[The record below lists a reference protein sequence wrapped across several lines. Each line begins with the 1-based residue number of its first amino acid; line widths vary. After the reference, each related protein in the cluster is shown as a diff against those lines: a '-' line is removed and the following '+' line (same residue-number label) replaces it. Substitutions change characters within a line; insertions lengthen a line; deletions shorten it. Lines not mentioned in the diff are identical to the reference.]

1 MHLNFNWTTGQII
14 WTLTFATHL
23 VLLVVLLGR
32 DRVARFRWFTVGIAL
47 VALRLLSSRLLFNRL
62 PQITLGEI
70 FVVLADLSVIVSLL
84 VLVEL
89 ARRIFS
95 RAGRRAGHKAWA
107 AWTLVFFA
115 IAGAVVATWGVWPA
129 WKTLTPM
136 STMAFL
142 GILQLVAQ
150 KGGLLVDVLT
160 VELGVLVVACGRRYG
175 AGWRNHAQ
183 QIMIGLSTASF
194 AQLAVQII
202 WQLIA
207 KSAKPH
213 SMAEYEHIV
222 GLREKLF
229 NGNGVVYIVVAV
241 WWIVCLWRDE
251 PGSAEPAQVAV
262 PVGSGDPLFEASA
275 KAEPPK
281 DPQE

>member
-1 MHLNFNWTTGQII
+1 MHLNFNWTSGQII

-47 VALRLLSSRLLFNRL
+47 VALRLLASRLLYNRM
-62 PQITLGEI
+62 PQLTLGEI
-70 FVVLADLSVIVSLL
+70 FVVLADISVIVSLL

-89 ARRIFS
+89 ARQLFARAS
-95 RAGRRAGHKAWA
+95 RKTWTI
-107 AWTLVFFA
+107 WTLAFLAV
-115 IAGAVVATWGVWPA
+115 AGAIVATWGQWPA

-136 STMAFL
+136 SVMAFL

-150 KGGLLVDVLT
+150 KGGLLTDVLT
-160 VELGVLVVACGRRYG
+160 VELGVLVVVCGGRYG
-175 AGWRNHAQ
+175 ATWRNHARQ
-183 QIMIGLSTASF
+183 VMIGLSTASL

-213 SMAEYEHIV
+213 TMAEYEHVV
-222 GLREKLF
+222 GLRDKLF
-229 NGNGVVYIVVAV
+229 NANGYVYIVVAV
-241 WWIVCLWRDE
+241 WWIACLWINE
-251 PGSAEPAQVAV
+251 PGSAEPAEVAV
-262 PVGSGDPLFEASA
+262 PAGPGDPSLESSA
-275 KAEPPK
+275 KAEPPE
-281 DPQE
+281 DAGA